1 VKSALLL
8 GLLGPLLFAE
18 DAREIVRRAVELDS
32 ANSKLA
38 RNYTFLQR
46 QDVRELDS
54 AGKVKSEKLETWD
67 ITLLEGSPYRR
78 LVARNDHPI
87 PADEQRLEEEKLRR
101 SMEDRHQE
109 TITDRERR
117 LDEWNKRQARQRDP
131 VKELPDAFDFTL
143 TGEEVLEGRP
153 VYAIVA
159 TPKPGYR
166 AKSAWAAFFPKVKLR
181 LWIDRSDY
189 QGARIEMEVLDT
201 ISLGGFLLRVSK
213 GSRLLIEQTRI
224 NDEVWLPKKVSLHA
238 TARIL
243 LVKGLNREVD
253 VTFSDYKK
261 FQAESRVVAV
271 GERP

>member
-1 VKSALLL
+1 MKSVLLL
-8 GLLGPLLFAE
+8 AFLGPLLSAE
-18 DAREIVRRAVELDS
+18 DARDIVRRAVELDS
-32 ANSKLA
+32 TNIKVA

-46 QDVRELDS
+46 QDTRELDG
-54 AGKVKSEKLETWD
+54 AGKVKSQKLETWD

-78 LVARNDHPI
+78 LVARNDQPI
-87 PADEQRLEEEKLRR
+87 PAEEQRREEEKLRR
-101 SMEDRHQE
+101 SIEDRSKE
-109 TITDRERR
+109 TSAERERR
-117 LDEWNKRQARQRDP
+117 LTEWTKRQERQREP

-153 VYAIVA
+153 VYVIAAI
-159 TPKPGYR
+159 PKPGYKPK
-166 AKSAWAAFFPKVKLR
+166 AALTAFFPKVKLR
-181 LWIDRSDY
+181 LWIDQRDY

-213 GSRLLIEQTRI
+213 GSRLMIEQARI
-224 NDEVWLPKKVSLHA
+224 NNEVWLPKKVTLHA
-238 TARIL
+238 SVRLL

-261 FQAESRVVAV
+261 FQADSRVVAR